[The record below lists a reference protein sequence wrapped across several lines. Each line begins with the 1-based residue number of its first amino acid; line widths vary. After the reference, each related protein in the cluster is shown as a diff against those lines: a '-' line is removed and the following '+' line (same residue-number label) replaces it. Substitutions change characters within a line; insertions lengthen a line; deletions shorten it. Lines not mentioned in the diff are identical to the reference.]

1 MPSSSRID
9 LRRHRGGTRRP
20 SRRRESGAAAV
31 EFALVL
37 IPLLLIILGTI
48 DWGYYFYLREVVA
61 DAARAGARAG
71 SLVGSL
77 NASSAPST
85 AQAAASNL
93 LTNLNLKAATFP
105 ACTGTPPAGSVCLRI
120 VYPTPSITGFT
131 KLGGVMPPN
140 ATAQAAMLIE
150 P

>member
-1 MPSSSRID
+1 MPFISSRRAS
-9 LRRHRGGTRRP
+9 RRTG
-20 SRRRESGAAAV
+20 RRRERGAAVV

-48 DWGYYFYLREVVA
+48 DWGYYFYVREVVA

-71 SLVGSL
+71 SLDPASAASTARATATTLLTSL
-77 NASSAPST
+77 N
-85 AQAAASNL
+85 
-93 LTNLNLKAATFP
+93 LTGQSFP
-105 ACTGTPPAGSVCLRI
+105 ACTGAAPPGPQVCIRI

-131 KLGGVMPPN
+131 NLGPLIGVGNPLMPPN
-140 ATAQAAMLIE
+140 ASAQVRMRLE